1 MAFYYNIKEI
11 IKETFIN
18 NNLIDKLI
26 NKDMEEESTIKLIL
40 KDGMQKVINKKAAQL
55 SELLKATLKDKPNIT
70 SIPLENI
77 QENNA
82 IIIIEYLT
90 HLNGIAPPEIEKPI
104 STNEMEKLTDKWSA
118 KFINSIPL
126 DDLVSLSVAAS
137 YMGINC
143 LSDLCCAKIA
153 SLCRDKTDEEIF
165 KTFNINETFTEDEKD
180 KIREENKWIEENL
193 YY

>member
-1 MAFYYNIKEI
+1 
-11 IKETFIN
+11 
-18 NNLIDKLI
+18 
-26 NKDMEEESTIKLIL
+26 MEEESSIKLIL
-40 KDGMQKVINKKAAQL
+40 KDGKQKVINKKAAQL
-55 SELLKATLKDKPNIT
+55 SELLKAALNDKPNIT
-70 SIPLENI
+70 SIPLQDIE
-77 QENNA
+77 ENNV
-82 IIIIEYLT
+82 IIIIEYLN
-90 HLNGIAPPEIEKPI
+90 HFKGIAPPEIEKPI
-104 STNEMEKLTDKWSA
+104 ATNEMEKLTDKWSA

-153 SLCRDKTDEEIF
+153 SLCKDKTDEEIF

-193 YY
+193 Y